1 MNTKVPALEKGLKII
16 EFMLTASEPI
26 TMSQIAERLGYKVS
40 EVQRTVTYLSA
51 EQYLIRNGAGSYMP
65 GPKIYQFA
73 DQNRETILIN
83 RAEGPMRA
91 YAEKTAASVHLSVLV
106 EEMLHII
113 FEIESKEIVRI
124 SIRPGLYEAVSTA
137 SGRLLLA
144 YAQSP
149 ILAATERQKIME
161 LGYAFKDIDCV
172 QGVYALAVP
181 ICTQSGLCIAALAS
195 PYVLPRGAKEAF
207 RQELVEPLKR
217 AANDI
222 ASLL

>member
-1 MNTKVPALEKGLKII
+1 MNAKVPALEKGLRII
-16 EFMLTASEPI
+16 EFMLSASAPL

-51 EQYLIRNGAGSYMP
+51 EQYLIRNSAGSYMP

-73 DQNRETILIN
+73 DQNRDTILIS

-91 YAEKTAASVHLSVLV
+91 FSEQTAASIHLSVLV
-106 EEMLHII
+106 EEMLHVI
-113 FEIESKEIVRI
+113 FEIDGRDVVRI
-124 SIRPGLYEAVSTA
+124 SIRPGLYTADSTA

-149 ILAATERQKIME
+149 LVAAAERQKIIE
-161 LGYAFKDIDCV
+161 QGYAFKDIDCV

-181 ICTQSGLCIAALAS
+181 ICTQPGSCIAALAS
-195 PYVLPRGAKEAF
+195 PYVLPRGAKEVF
-207 RQELVEPLKR
+207 RQELVEPLKK
-217 AANDI
+217 AASEI
-222 ASLL
+222 SSLL